1 MRNVYVIS
9 DEHYF
14 DASIIGFCKRP
25 FDDVLEMN
33 AALINRHNS
42 VVKPTDHT
50 IHVGDLAWMYDKNLK
65 DLRSIISKLNGTH
78 ELVLGNHDELR
89 PEEYIKAGISLVHTA
104 LVLDYKGKKL
114 IFAHD
119 PAIWTAVHK
128 HKNTIF
134 ICGHIHKLFKILRKE
149 QAVNVSADVLD
160 YRPILL
166 DEIIKIFE

>member
-50 IHVGDLAWMYDKNLK
+50 IHVGDLA
-65 DLRSIISKLNGTH
+65 
-78 ELVLGNHDELR
+78 
-89 PEEYIKAGISLVHTA
+89 
-104 LVLDYKGKKL
+104 
-114 IFAHD
+114 
-119 PAIWTAVHK
+119 
-128 HKNTIF
+128 
-134 ICGHIHKLFKILRKE
+134 
-149 QAVNVSADVLD
+149 
-160 YRPILL
+160 
-166 DEIIKIFE
+166 